1 MHRLQRSFSERQ
13 AVRHV
18 LATDAYTLQRA
29 MSAPPLV
36 TAPLL
41 SLAGSRGLSY
51 LGLTLAV
58 GGGRESVSADAEVWY
73 LAPPV
78 SRRFR
83 DQGVVQPLLARR
95 RQTLGGFR
103 PSAVPQQFASRKR
116 PRDEEDIRGTYYWG
130 V

>member
-1 MHRLQRSFSERQ
+1 MHRLRRSVSERQ

-18 LATDAYTLQRA
+18 WATDACTLQRA

-58 GGGRESVSADAEVWY
+58 GGSRESVSADGEVWY

-83 DQGVVQPLLARR
+83 DQGVVQLRLARQ
-95 RQTLGGFR
+95 RQTVGGFR
-103 PSAVPQQFASRKR
+103 PPAVPPQFASRKR
-116 PRDEEDIRGTYYWG
+116 SRDEEDIRGTYYFG